1 VRALSRPDFKAARV
15 GDAKVFRR
23 SIVLAC
29 AAVSTLAAPS
39 AAQAVVAAW
48 GNVEGLR
55 VDGEIFPFETS
66 MCAVSDSGI
75 ARTQKEKQ
83 LPRYSRLG
91 DVRTVVTHVGAY
103 SITETITDT
112 KRGEVVV
119 DLSFTADSATRAG
132 GYFCIEAPRGSYASV
147 TALDEATSI
156 TGTMLPGVLA
166 TDGVR
171 LKEHTG
177 RGVTFEPLPGTSTH
191 RIEIRTTAL
200 TPVLAGADRR
210 RDGSE
215 IYRALIPI
223 IAAGDAGRSTH
234 ATFTITATGAVDHS
248 PLTLAMDASTPGR
261 VFDGLGGNF
270 RIQNPRVD
278 LAVIAYNLAN
288 LRISWARVEM
298 PWRTWDPDLA
308 VDPSLTDTAKLDA
321 RIRAAMEMARTA
333 QAKGAKVI
341 VSAWF
346 PPQWAVLGPLPRGG
360 GLVNGMRGNQLDP
373 ARMEKIYAS
382 LTSYLL
388 YLKHN
393 YGVEAAMFS
402 FNESDLGID
411 VRQTPQE
418 HADLIKGL
426 GAYMRQRGLTT
437 RMLLGDVSDATPT
450 WFIDAAMK
458 DSSAW
463 PYIGAV
469 SYHSWR
475 GWSDS
480 LLTFWFNAAK
490 QLDVP
495 LLVGE
500 GSIDAGAY
508 RYPTIFKEPDTAL
521 GEIELYVRMLALS
534 QPKSILQWQL
544 TSDYSLLVGG
554 GVYGDTSAL
563 RPTQRFWNLK
573 QLAST
578 PERVS
583 HVPITCDGA
592 VHCAA
597 LMNAREGS
605 LAVHVVNNGA
615 SRPAVLTGIPVG
627 ITTLRVWRT
636 DTQRAMQEGT
646 PIQVRNGRASVV
658 LDATSYMTLIA
669 KR

>member
-1 VRALSRPDFKAARV
+1 M
-15 GDAKVFRR
+15 
-23 SIVLAC
+23 AC
-29 AAVSTLAAPS
+29 AALCVHAPPV

-55 VDGEIFPFETS
+55 VDGEVFPFETS
-66 MCAVSDSGI
+66 LCVLGDSGI

-91 DVRTVVTHVGAY
+91 DVRTIVTKVGAY
-103 SITETITDT
+103 SITETVTDT
-112 KRGEVVV
+112 VRGETTVAVN
-119 DLSFTADSATRAG
+119 FTADSATTAG
-132 GYFCIEAPRGSYASV
+132 GYFCVEAARGLYAGVS
-147 TALDEATSI
+147 ALEESRSI
-156 TGTMLPGVLA
+156 HGTMLPAVRGGG
-166 TDGVR
+166 GVR
-171 LKEHTG
+171 LPEHTG
-177 RGVTFEPLPGTSTH
+177 RGVTFEPLSGGPAH

-200 TPVLAGADRR
+200 TPMLYGSDRR
-210 RDGSE
+210 RDGTE
-215 IYRALIPI
+215 VWRAFIPV
-223 IAAGDAGRSTH
+223 IAAGDSGRSTH
-234 ATFTITATGAVDHS
+234 ATFTIRAMGAVDHS
-248 PLTLAMDASTPGR
+248 PLTMALDVSRPGR
-261 VFDGLGGNF
+261 EFDGLGGNF

-278 LAVIAYNLAN
+278 PAVIAYNLAN
-288 LRISWARVEM
+288 LRIAWARVEM
-298 PWRTWDPDLA
+298 PWRTWDPDTTSTPALA
-308 VDPSLTDTAKLDA
+308 DTAQLDA

-360 GLVNGMRGNQLDP
+360 ALVNGRRGNQLDP
-373 ARMEKIYAS
+373 ARMERIYAS

-388 YLKHN
+388 YLKRH

-411 VRQTPQE
+411 VRQTPEE
-418 HADLIKGL
+418 HAALIKGL
-426 GAYMRQRGLTT
+426 GAYMRQRGLATT
-437 RMLLGDVSDATPT
+437 MLLGDVSDATPT

-458 DSSAW
+458 DPSVW
-463 PYIGAV
+463 PYVGAV

-480 LLTFWFNAAK
+480 LLTFWLGAAK

-521 GEIELYVRMLALS
+521 GEIELYVRMLAHS

-578 PERVS
+578 PEHVS
-583 HVPITCDGA
+583 YVPIRCDGA

-597 LMNAREGS
+597 LANAREGS

-615 SRPAVLTGIPVG
+615 SRPATVTGIPRSF
-627 ITTLRVWRT
+627 TALRVWRT
-636 DTQRAMQEGT
+636 DARRAMQEGT
-646 PIQVRNGRASVV
+646 PIRVHDGRASVL
-658 LDATSYMTLIA
+658 LDAASYTTLLGT
-669 KR
+669 R